1 MDCFV
6 NKVRNHT
13 WLKELTREGYR
24 TDRYLTNLRSLR
36 SSVGNRVSGMIQQTV
51 GTSSHMSG
59 NSIRNNNVERSQ
71 RTIG

>member
-13 WLKELTREGYR
+13 WLKELTRKGYR
-24 TDRYLTNLRSLR
+24 TDRYLTSLRSLK
-36 SSVGNRVSGMIQQTV
+36 SSVENKVSGMIQRTV

-59 NSIRNNNVERSQ
+59 NSIRNYNEERSQ